1 MNLGE
6 KAINDTGKWLPME
19 DKYADD
25 RFIIT
30 HTGYLVD
37 TETDEVYLTI
47 QGFLNFVNKEIG
59 IKLSDDEKRY
69 YHEAYYYKRESKN
82 LSCTINDLKDEIK
95 RLSDDRYAYKQDWKH
110 AAMDCEILEQ
120 EMMQLQ
126 DENYELKQTVA
137 QLVKESKETS
147 QKKEKYNIQPYII
160 MKKGDVE

>member
-1 MNLGE
+1 MNLGG

-95 RLSDDRYAYKQDWKH
+95 RLSDDRYTYKQDWKH
-110 AAMDCEILEQ
+110 VVMDCEILEQ
-120 EMMQLQ
+120 ENDNLRE
-126 DENYELKQTVA
+126 ENKLLKEDMDK
-137 QLVKESKETS
+137 LYKFLL
-147 QKKEKYNIQPYII
+147 
-160 MKKGDVE
+160 KKGITYEEFME